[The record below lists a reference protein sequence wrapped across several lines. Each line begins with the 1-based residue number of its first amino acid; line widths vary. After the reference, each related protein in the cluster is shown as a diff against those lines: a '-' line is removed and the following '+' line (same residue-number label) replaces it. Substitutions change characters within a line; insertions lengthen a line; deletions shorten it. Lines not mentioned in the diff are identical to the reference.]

1 MRRLR
6 TITAV
11 LSAAL
16 LACGC
21 GARSADTAPLTAA
34 ILPTVSVMH
43 PRRADATRSV
53 TLPGDI
59 AGWADSELYAKV
71 TGYLRRI
78 DVDKGD
84 WVKTG
89 QVLAEIEVPELQ
101 QRLERARA
109 KLQVRRVTW
118 ERLNGVWSSDHR
130 LVAREDVDIA
140 QGEYQQARADVDELE
155 ALVGYTKIVAP
166 FDGVVTARYVDP
178 GALIRASGQSEVPD
192 GAGGGGQGKAG
203 PVLRVADIERL
214 RVYVYMPEAETSLV
228 RRGQSATLTLR
239 EFAGRTF
246 KGTVAR
252 FNTSLSLSTRTMLTE
267 VDLDNPDHAL
277 YPGMYA
283 DVTIELV
290 RHAGALEVPSS
301 AIRTGDEDH
310 EFVDVV
316 RDGAIAT
323 VPVTTGIRGEGWV
336 EVTSGL
342 SGDENLVVN
351 AANGLG
357 DGTHV
362 RTVEAQADAATKR
375 PRGEG

>member
-1 MRRLR
+1 MTRVW

-11 LSAAL
+11 VSAAM

-21 GARSADTAPLTAA
+21 GARSADTAPLTAST
-34 ILPTVSVMH
+34 LPTVSIMH

-53 TLPGDI
+53 TLPGDV

-84 WVKTG
+84 WVKKG
-89 QVLAEIEVPELQ
+89 QVLAEIEVPELE

-109 KLQVRRVTW
+109 KLQVRRVTY
-118 ERLNGVWSSDHR
+118 ERLNGVWASDHR

-178 GALIRASGQSEVPD
+178 GALIRASAQSEAPD
-192 GAGGGGQGKAG
+192 GTGSGGQGKEG
-203 PVLRVADIERL
+203 PVLRVADIATL

-228 RRGQSATLTLR
+228 RRGQPATLTLR
-239 EFAGRTF
+239 EFPGRTF
-246 KGTVAR
+246 TGTVAR

-267 VDLDNPDHAL
+267 VDLDNPNHEL

-283 DVTIELV
+283 DVTIELM
-290 RHAGALEVPSS
+290 RHAGALEVPPS
-301 AIRTGDEDH
+301 AVGSADDGR
-310 EFVDVV
+310 EFVEVV

-342 SGDENLVVN
+342 SGDESLVVN
-351 AANGLG
+351 AGTGLG
-357 DGTHV
+357 NGTRV
-362 RTVEAQADAATKR
+362 RTVEAQADAGTER
-375 PRGEG
+375 PHGEG